1 LNKLFVLVSTVLCLH
16 WRYLAVLVSYGCDI
30 VIYVL
35 FLNSHIVLNR
45 KFSQIKYTIRL
56 VRFGQF
62 GLPVAVRP
70 RWPVGSIS
78 SMFCSNHSPKMH
90 RCKLGAWDRNV
101 RGLGQILHDQL
112 HWLDVP
118 DRVLF
123 KLVVTFFNHDFVNCK
138 ATCTLIWRLKIY
150 EIKYNISLNDVHT

>member
-1 LNKLFVLVSTVLCLH
+1 MNKLFALVSTVLCLH

-78 SMFCSNHSPKMH
+78 SMFYSNHSPKMH

-123 KLVVTFFNHDFVNCK
+123 KLPGEGEAKNFWDNPPTFDTSHTAHHHFLSF
-138 ATCTLIWRLKIY
+138 ATLIIHLP
-150 EIKYNISLNDVHT
+150 